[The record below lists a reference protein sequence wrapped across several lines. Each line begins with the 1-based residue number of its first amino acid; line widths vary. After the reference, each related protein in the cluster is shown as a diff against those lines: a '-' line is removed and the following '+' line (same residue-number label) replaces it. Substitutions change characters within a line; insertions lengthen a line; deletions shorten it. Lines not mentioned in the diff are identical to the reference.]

1 MTSMSA
7 TFQPRCI
14 ELAPPPAHCRTMK
27 TSWKTIWL
35 AALGTAWL
43 AIAADARENPSV
55 GDRPLTVLVLD
66 YAGVSDSSLD
76 EMETL
81 SAALLSRAGI
91 RTQWVHCLGHA
102 QGPRPALCDASLGA
116 GLAMV
121 RIQAAYPGKLTRV
134 GDPLGAAMV
143 ESGYA
148 SIFVSEIRQKADQN
162 GLPAGSLMAYAAT
175 HEIGHLL
182 LGPRHSALGIMRA
195 VWKEADY
202 RDMVQHWL
210 GFNAAEL
217 AALRQAAATGDRAS
231 LR

>member
-1 MTSMSA
+1 
-7 TFQPRCI
+7 
-14 ELAPPPAHCRTMK
+14 MK

-43 AIAADARENPSV
+43 AIAADARENRSV

-81 SAALLSRAGI
+81 GAVLLSRAGR

-102 QGPRPALCDASLGA
+102 QGPRPTLCDANLDT
-116 GLAMV
+116 GLVML
-121 RIQAAYPGKLTRV
+121 RILAAYPGDQNRDV
-134 GDPLGAAMV
+134 DPLGAAMV
-143 ESGYA
+143 ENGYA
-148 SIFVSEIRQKADQN
+148 SIYASEIHQNADRN

-182 LGPRHSALGIMRA
+182 LGPRHSSVGLMRA
-195 VWKEADY
+195 VWKEAEY
-202 RDMVQHWL
+202 RGMAQRWL

-217 AALRQAAATGDRAS
+217 EALRRAAPRSGEGLTEKRSGRQVTDS
-231 LR
+231 